1 MTTDP
6 QTHWQEVYASKS
18 EAELSWYEA
27 RPALSLHIID
37 ALNLPKSAAIA
48 DIGAGA
54 SHLVDALL
62 VRNFAHVTVVDI
74 AQEALDT
81 ARARLGKPASRV
93 NWVASDIV
101 RWKPAAASLDIWHD
115 RAAFHFLTE
124 AKDRAAYCATIHR
137 ALKPGGHAII
147 AGFAPDG
154 PERCSGMKVMRHDA
168 ADLIRQL
175 GHDFSLCRSERHTHH
190 TPWHSAQQFQYNV
203 LRKRGP

>member
-1 MTTDP
+1 MTSDP
-6 QTHWQEVYASKS
+6 QTHWQEVYATKS
-18 EAELSWYEA
+18 EAELSWYESS
-27 RPALSLHIID
+27 PALSLRIID
-37 ALNLPKSAAIA
+37 ALHLPKSAAIA
-48 DIGAGA
+48 DVGAGA

-62 VRNFAHVTVVDI
+62 ERGFAHLTVVDL

-81 ARARLGKPASRV
+81 AGARLGKQAARV

-101 RWKPAAASLDIWHD
+101 RWKPAPASLDVWHD

-124 AKDRAAYCATIHR
+124 PKERIAYCTSLGR

-168 ADLIRQL
+168 ADLLRLL
-175 GHDFSLCRSERHTHH
+175 GPDFSLCRSERHTHH

-203 LRKRGP
+203 LRKRG